1 MKAKNNSKSQ
11 SELQKGRS
19 HIMIDIVDYMPDS
32 VIDKSII
39 KKSTGNIR
47 AVSFDL
53 GQELKKRTSPFDT
66 FVQVIEGNAE
76 VVINNISH
84 KLETGHGIV
93 IPAHAIGAIR
103 SDRRFKIIETIIKSG
118 YE

>member
-1 MKAKNNSKSQ
+1 MKDRNSAMPRD
-11 SELQKGRS
+11 ELQKAQS
-19 HIMIDIVDYMPDS
+19 HIIVDIVDYMPDT
-32 VIDKSII
+32 VTDKSII

-53 GQELKKRTSPFDT
+53 GQELKKRISPFDT
-66 FVQVIEGNAE
+66 FIQVIEGNAD
-76 VVINNISH
+76 VIINNISH

-103 SDRRFKIIETIIKSG
+103 SIGRFKIIETIIKSG